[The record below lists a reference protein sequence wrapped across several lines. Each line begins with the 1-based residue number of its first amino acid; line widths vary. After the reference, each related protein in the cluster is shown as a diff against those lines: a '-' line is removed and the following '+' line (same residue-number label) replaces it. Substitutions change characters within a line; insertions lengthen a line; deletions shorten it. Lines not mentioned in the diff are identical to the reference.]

1 MSNGKTENVS
11 DTQWLTYSEWD
22 RFSNGKSD
30 SYIELERERKGKREK
45 ANEEK
50 REREYEWVRVRVSES
65 KRYWVRVSDT
75 EIGK

>member
-30 SYIELERERKGKREK
+30 SYIELEREKRK
-45 ANEEK
+45 
-50 REREYEWVRVRVSES
+50 ERESEWGKEREGIWVSES
-65 KRYWVRVSDT
+65 ESKW
-75 EIGK
+75 E